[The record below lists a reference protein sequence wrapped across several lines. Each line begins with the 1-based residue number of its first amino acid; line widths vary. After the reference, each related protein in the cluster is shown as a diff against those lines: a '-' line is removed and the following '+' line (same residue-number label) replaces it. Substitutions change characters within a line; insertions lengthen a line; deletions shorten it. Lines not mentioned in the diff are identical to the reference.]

1 MIEKSVLLVRIATE
15 LRDLQS
21 GMRDVESAILDG
33 AKQTSMN
40 GASRHSLQ
48 EIDRSMQT
56 LECLAN
62 CLDAMAE
69 VEPTVHTVS
78 EEAVLGTVPL
88 GSVAQRLYSG
98 QRFDPGLVSGE
109 PDLF

>member
-1 MIEKSVLLVRIATE
+1 MIEKSVLLGRIATE
-15 LRDLQS
+15 LRDLKLGIS
-21 GMRDVESAILDG
+21 GVESTILDS
-33 AKQTSMN
+33 AKQASLN
-40 GASRHSLQ
+40 GAGRQSLQ

-56 LECLAN
+56 LDCLAN

-69 VEPTVHTVS
+69 LDASVHTVS

-98 QRFDPGLVSGE
+98 DRFDPDHISGE

>member
-1 MIEKSVLLVRIATE
+1 MIDKSVLLGRIATE
-15 LRDLQS
+15 LRDLKS
-21 GMRDVESAILDG
+21 GMGGVEATILDG
-33 AKQTSMN
+33 AQQVALN
-40 GASRHSLQ
+40 GSSRQSLQ

-62 CLDAMAE
+62 CLDAMAA
-69 VEPTVHTVS
+69 VDPTVHTVS

-88 GSVAQRLYSG
+88 GSVAQRLYTGS
-98 QRFDPGLVSGE
+98 RFDPGDISGE

>member
-1 MIEKSVLLVRIATE
+1 MIEKSVLLGRIATE
-15 LRDLQS
+15 LRDLKS
-21 GMRDVESAILDG
+21 GIGGVEATILDR
-33 AKQTSMN
+33 ASQTKMN
-40 GASRHSLQ
+40 GASRESLQ

-69 VEPTVHTVS
+69 LDASVHTVS

-98 QRFDPGLVSGE
+98 ERFDPDHISGE